1 MMYLSFRVR
10 KQKKTFYV
18 TIEHIDFYKITLVV
32 KRGKCCMSSSSV
44 IVAVNE
50 VVVVG
55 ERVNSYQY
63 KQLSTLSLNAQYA

>member
-1 MMYLSFRVR
+1 
-10 KQKKTFYV
+10 
-18 TIEHIDFYKITLVV
+18 
-32 KRGKCCMSSSSV
+32 MSSSSV

-50 VVVVG
+50 VVVG

>member
-1 MMYLSFRVR
+1 
-10 KQKKTFYV
+10 
-18 TIEHIDFYKITLVV
+18 
-32 KRGKCCMSSSSV
+32 MSSSSV

-55 ERVNSYQY
+55 ERINSYQY